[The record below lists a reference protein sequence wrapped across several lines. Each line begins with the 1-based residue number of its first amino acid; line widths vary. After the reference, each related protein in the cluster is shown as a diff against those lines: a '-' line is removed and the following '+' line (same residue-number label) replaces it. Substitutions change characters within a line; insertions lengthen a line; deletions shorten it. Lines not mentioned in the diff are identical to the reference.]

1 MTKENRNE
9 LEKLRGARII
19 DIRDVLPTFY
29 FDNKAT
35 LFLECPWRL
44 VSKSEHIIIGHAEF
58 KGQSTHDEGM
68 NILKNE
74 ILNRKVLDFEVD
86 EELKDIR
93 MTFENNLRLDIFVH
107 SALYESWNLHVG
119 QRNFI
124 AIPGGQLAI
133 F

>member
-1 MTKENRNE
+1 MTKENWNE
-9 LEKLRGARII
+9 LEKLRGARIV
-19 DIRDVLPTFY
+19 DIRDALPTFY

-44 VSKSEHIIIGHAEF
+44 VANSEQIIIGHLEF
-58 KGQSTHDEGM
+58 KGQGTHDEGM
-68 NILKNE
+68 IIVKNE
-74 ILNRKVLDFEVD
+74 ILNRKVLDFEM
-86 EELKDIR
+86 EEKLKDIR
-93 MTFENNLRLDIFVH
+93 ITFENNRRLDIFVH

-124 AIPGGQLAI
+124 ATPGGQLAI